1 MCPLLYSEMRF
12 LLPVRVE
19 NVIILVHGDSL
30 AVKRD
35 CSLKVASL
43 TSWIALAN
51 FFKEQGFICLPSGS
65 SAGIF
70 LLKQKENVKWRRKG
84 SKSHHIIH
92 ATKYHSRSCCMKS
105 AYCRLHSDPI
115 CSLSLSEESM
125 SSKLWASHGVIYSVP
140 PSSWKHEINIQAPAG
155 ARVQLQL
162 SQGRNYIWIPR
173 NAELSGALL
182 RRGSLGLLMQT
193 LQWEWAAE
201 QQPHTWHQ

>member
-65 SAGIF
+65 SAGI

-84 SKSHHIIH
+84 SMSHHQCYKI
-92 ATKYHSRSCCMKS
+92 
-105 AYCRLHSDPI
+105 
-115 CSLSLSEESM
+115 
-125 SSKLWASHGVIYSVP
+125 
-140 PSSWKHEINIQAPAG
+140 
-155 ARVQLQL
+155 LQ
-162 SQGRNYIWIPR
+162 I
-173 NAELSGALL
+173 LL
-182 RRGSLGLLMQT
+182 REKCILQIAQCPDLLFEFERGIYELEVMS
-193 LQWEWAAE
+193 
-201 QQPHTWHQ
+201 QPRSNLFCSSEFLETWNKHPGTGRR